1 MPSTKTPCF
10 YDLGSCRPGK
20 KHSFFWDSK
29 FMGALRKAYMT
40 KAGLGVDFPKRG
52 PYLFKGSYTFIV
64 YYILFTY
71 TVFNIHTICAH
82 VFNIHTHIGRS
93 RFFPFFWF
101 FQDKSFE
108 FDPRSKS
115 ALCQPLAWFLLNED
129 VLSAVP
135 TTMDHYQVGRW
146 RSLCQVHVFLGQVER
161 TSQTQWW
168 KKNTIN
174 TQMLHAGICSFAFTL
189 LNIAILT

>member
-1 MPSTKTPCF
+1 MLFELRARNPQKGATYDVGSPACMPSTKTPCF

-20 KHSFFWDSK
+20 KHRFFGDSK

-161 TSQTQWW
+161 TSQTQW
-168 KKNTIN
+168 
-174 TQMLHAGICSFAFTL
+174 
-189 LNIAILT
+189 